1 MPVNYAVFFGGIW
14 KKLAT
19 YDSLKMRRPK
29 EDENQ
34 LNIKQN
40 NEEFFEYE
48 RWRSRNED
56 NSDNK
61 LRKKLYERKKSMIKI
76 GKKE

>member
-1 MPVNYAVFFGGIW
+1 MKNFSNTNA
-14 KKLAT
+14 
-19 YDSLKMRRPK
+19 
-29 EDENQ
+29 
-34 LNIKQN
+34 
-40 NEEFFEYE
+40 EEVET
-48 RWRSRNED
+48 